1 MNWWMP
7 NNFENKA
14 SVLEQRAQVIKAVRA
29 FFDDQGFVEVETPVL
44 QTMPGADTHIHGF
57 RVENGQYL
65 QNSPEFS
72 MKKLLVAGMPRIY
85 QICKVFRREERT
97 KRHNP
102 EFTMIEWY
110 RAGADYTAI
119 MEDCVA
125 LLQACADEYRYNG
138 QVCDPHKE
146 WIRISVADAFEQYA
160 GIGLAAVLK
169 DTEAFKAVAGVRV
182 TDEDG
187 WDDVFHAVMAEK
199 IEPYLG
205 AEVPCI
211 LYDYPADMAAL
222 SRKKPEDP
230 RWAERFEL
238 YVCGVELANAFSEL
252 TDAKEQR
259 ARFEAEMALKEEL
272 YGERYP
278 LDEDFLAA
286 LEHGMPESAG
296 IALGIDRLVMLALG
310 AEDIRDVIV
319 EL

>member
-1 MNWWMP
+1 MNWWIP
-7 NNFENKA
+7 HNFENKA
-14 SVLEQRAQVIKAVRA
+14 RVLEQRGRIIAAVRA

-72 MKKLLVAGMPRIY
+72 MKKLLVAGIPRIY

-110 RAGADYTAI
+110 CAGADYTAI
-119 MEDCVA
+119 MDDCKA
-125 LLQACADEYRYNG
+125 LLQACADEYRHNG
-138 QVCDPHKE
+138 QVCDPYKE
-146 WIRISVADAFEQYA
+146 WQLLSVVEAFDQYA
-160 GIGLAAVLK
+160 GIDLAAVL
-169 DTEAFKAVAGVRV
+169 DDLETFKSLAGVRV
-182 TDEDG
+182 TDDDG

-222 SRKKPEDP
+222 SRKKPSDP

-252 TDAKEQR
+252 TDAVEQR

-296 IALGIDRLVMLALG
+296 IALGIDRLVMLSLG
-310 AEDIRDVIV
+310 ADDIRDVIV